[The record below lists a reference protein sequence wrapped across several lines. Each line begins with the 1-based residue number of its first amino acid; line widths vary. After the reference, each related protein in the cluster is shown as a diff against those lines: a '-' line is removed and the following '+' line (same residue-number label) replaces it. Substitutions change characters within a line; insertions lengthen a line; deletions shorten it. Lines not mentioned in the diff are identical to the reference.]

1 MKFLLYLFATLCL
14 LTKFLVSS
22 SFNSEEIEVSDGDPI
37 QCNPNYLDMDGA
49 DNGEIESIDDS
60 YDDDSDGSDGDDYDH
75 DDETTD
81 TELVDDAKKEQK
93 PRRST
98 KTTKSAIK
106 KALSQ
111 PSRLKKIIRK
121 HKSKIVAAA
130 LVYAFRRELKT
141 IAYRLVT
148 VKITDKETGQE
159 KRVLNINPV
168 SVIKILFYL
177 KFMMRFIK
185 DDNVDVVDDAAMLP
199 GFGLLS
205 RIKPSAYVPRSE
217 QHWTFER
224 LNERYEKDMMAF
236 QKAMGEITIPMSD
249 AAASL
254 INITDHA
261 EAHSVNKTEAK
272 LSLTTLLKE
281 LVEKEPTKKKYTGT
295 ALVMDLTSLTT
306 FVDNIDL
313 IRDQVSLILVQHAAN
328 QTLQGTNEAQLEVVV
343 LLESPGGSAG
353 DYGLAA
359 EQLLRLAK
367 EPGIKLTVCVDKVAA
382 SGGYMMASAAH
393 QIIAAPFAVV
403 GSIGVYSEMINVHNL
418 LKDIGIEDMVFR
430 AGKNKAPVQLLGEVS
445 KEGIATRQSMLDRVH
460 AAFRQYVATSRP
472 ILKDNIREVANGDIW
487 QGQEALDKKLI
498 DRLLTS
504 DEYLKE
510 LMDDGRRLLKIC
522 QMPKGLFFGHRQHGP
537 FARFNHNIKAKLKEW
552 FVSWIL
558 DEKDQVYDNLKERYL
573 SARSANIQTKS
584 TIF

>member
-1 MKFLLYLFATLCL
+1 MRFLLYLFATLCL
-14 LTKFLVSS
+14 LTKFLLSS
-22 SFNSEEIEVSDGDPI
+22 SSDSEEIDVSDGDPI
-37 QCNPNYLDMDGA
+37 QCNPNYVDMD
-49 DNGEIESIDDS
+49 DTDTGEYDYESNA
-60 YDDDSDGSDGDDYDH
+60 SDGDDYDH
-75 DDETTD
+75 DEDATD
-81 TELVDDAKKEQK
+81 AELVDDVKKEQK

-111 PSRLKKIIRK
+111 PSRLGKIIRK
-121 HKSKIVAAA
+121 QKSKIVVAA

-148 VKITDKETGQE
+148 EKVIDKETGQE

-177 KFMMRFIK
+177 RFMMRFIK

-199 GFGLLS
+199 GFGSLS
-205 RIKPSAYVPRSE
+205 LFKPSTYVPRSE

-224 LNERYEKDMMAF
+224 LNERYEKDLMAF
-236 QKAMGEITIPMSD
+236 QKAMGEIIPIPD

-261 EAHSVNKTEAK
+261 EASSAK
-272 LSLTTLLKE
+272 KKDTKLGLTTLLKE
-281 LVEKEPTKKKYTGT
+281 LVEKETTKRKYTGT
-295 ALVMDLTSLTT
+295 ALVMDLTTLTT
-306 FVDNIDL
+306 TVDNMDL

-359 EQLLRLAK
+359 GQLSRLAK

-382 SGGYMMASAAH
+382 SGGYMMASTAH
-393 QIIAAPFAVV
+393 QIIAAPFAIV

-418 LKDIGIEDMVFR
+418 LKDMGIEDMVFR
-430 AGKNKAPVQLLGEVS
+430 AGQNKAPVQLLGEVS

-460 AAFRQYVATSRP
+460 TAFRQHVATSRP
-472 ILKDNIREVANGDIW
+472 ILQDTIQEVANGDIW
-487 QGQEALDKKLI
+487 QGQEALDKKLV

-522 QMPKGLFFGHRQHGP
+522 QMRKVLFFGHRRHGP
-537 FARFNHNIKAKLKEW
+537 ARFNHNIKAKLKEW

-558 DEKDQVYDNLKERYL
+558 DEKDQVYDKFKERYL
-573 SARSANIQTKS
+573 SARSATIQTKS